1 MNPLTVNPAI
11 ALSHAWAPARDEVAH
26 RRSGRVDRAIH
37 AARAARVA
45 LERTASE

>member
-11 ALSHAWAPARDEVAH
+11 AIAHVRDRAREDDDR

-37 AARAARVA
+37 AARSARTA
-45 LERTASE
+45 LERAGA